1 MDKTTESTIV
11 EEIDALRK
19 DVNEIRHS
27 LHYRGFDAFQ
37 QRIQIRDLETAVN
50 GMRKEIPKLR
60 LIFIYLLTIYLI
72 TISSKKFST
81 LV

>member
-1 MDKTTESTIV
+1 MDETTESNIV
-11 EEIDALRK
+11 EAINALWK
-19 DVNEIRHS
+19 DVKEICES
-27 LHYRGFDAFQ
+27 LQDLGFTAFQ